1 MRICKKIF
9 VFALLSVLL
18 LSLLL
23 PKNILAATELPN
35 IYSPSAILI
44 DSATGKIL
52 YEKDINKKMYP
63 ASLTKMLTA
72 IVVLD
77 KCNAGELKLTDVA
90 TVSYDS
96 VMSLDTSYLN
106 ANLQLGEEL
115 TLEQLLYVMIVASSN
130 DSAIV
135 IAEYVSGSSEAFSA
149 LMNQKAAEIGCTNS
163 NFINPNG
170 VHNENHY
177 STAYDLAL
185 IARYTMKNETFRKI
199 VSTTSY
205 QLPATNKYGKDDRV
219 FASTN
224 ELIIVN
230 NNDRADNYYYKYAI
244 GIKTGFTTPAGNCLA
259 AAAKRDNLE
268 FISVV
273 LGAGQTD
280 QYLSQRYLDT
290 KALFEYGFSNYTIRE
305 VAKKESAIQTL
316 NVSKATQK
324 TKKTDILLESDVSV
338 LIKKDDLYTTLLPD
352 IKLNDNIKAPL
363 KKGEVVGSISYK
375 VEGITY
381 TYNLV
386 SGQNVK
392 ESKFLLNFITILL
405 LLFIIRIYLKNKK
418 IRHKKNRR
426 LKARKIK

>member
-135 IAEYVSGSSEAFSA
+135 IAEYVSGSSEAFST

-185 IARYTMKNETFRKI
+185 IARYAMKNETFRKI

-205 QLPATNKYGKDDRV
+205 QLPATNKYEKDDRV